1 MTSRV
6 AAAIALC
13 MLGLG
18 VAGIAVAAPEG
29 TLINAAE
36 TRQHEAAL
44 ELLAGGADAKA
55 KDVDNT
61 TALHWAAHYADVE
74 LADKLVRAGA
84 DVNALN
90 DYGSTPL
97 MEAATIGNAD
107 IIKLLLKAGADV
119 ESTSKEGQT
128 ALMAAAR
135 TGNVAAAEALVKKG
149 ANVNAVEQWGG
160 QSPLMWAAAQSQPA
174 MVEFLVKHGAKVDA
188 RGAVRDWQRRVTA
201 EGRPKNMNHGGFT
214 PLLYAAREG
223 CIECGKILLK
233 AKADINLQDPDGL
246 TPLVLALTN
255 MRFDFAAMLIE
266 AGADVNKWDFWGRTP
281 LYSAVDLNTLPRG
294 GRPDLPST
302 DHLTGYDIEEMLLKK
317 GANPNIQLKLRPPYR
332 NGVFDRGG
340 DQLISTGAIPL
351 LVAAKAGDFKSVALL
366 IKYKSEIDLPNSG
379 GVTAYMAAAGVGQS
393 ANPTRGRYKTDT
405 EAVECLKLLKAAGA
419 NPNTVADTG
428 LTALHSAASLGWN
441 GTIKQLVADGA
452 QLEAVDR
459 NGLTPIDYAVGRQPR
474 GFLEPEHARNDESYA
489 ILKDLIVA
497 STGRAPKEFSGPAI
511 NRQTRGTGGAADRAQ
526 ADDALN
532 GGGRRGRGGAAPA
545 AGAAPAG
552 GTAPA
557 GAAPADKPAP
567 GGGP

>member
-1 MTSRV
+1 
-6 AAAIALC
+6 

-18 VAGIAVAAPEG
+18 VAGIASAAPEG

-36 TRQHEAAL
+36 NKQHDAAL
-44 ELLAGGADAKA
+44 KLLAGGADAKA

-74 LADKLVRAGA
+74 LVDKLIRAGA
-84 DVNALN
+84 EVNAQN
-90 DYGSTPL
+90 DYGSTPM

-119 ESTSKEGQT
+119 ESTSREGQT

-149 ANVNAVEQWGG
+149 ANVNAIEQWGG
-160 QSPLMWAAAQSQPA
+160 QSALMWAAAQSQPA
-174 MVEFLVKHGAKVDA
+174 MVEYLAKHGADVNA
-188 RGAVRDWQRRVTA
+188 RGIVRNWQRRVTA

-223 CIECGKILLK
+223 CIECGKALLK
-233 AKADINLQDPDGL
+233 AKADINLPDPDGL

-302 DHLTGYDIEEMLLKK
+302 DKLTGYDIEEMLLKK

-340 DQLISTGAIPL
+340 DQVISTGATPL
-351 LVAAKAGDFKSVALL
+351 LVAAKSGDFKSVALL
-366 IKYKSEIDLPNSG
+366 IKYKAEIELPNSD
-379 GVTAYMAAAGVGQS
+379 GVTPYMAAAGVGQS
-393 ANPTRGRYKTDT
+393 ANPTRGRYKTDD

-419 NPNTVADTG
+419 DPNMVANNG

-452 QLEAVDR
+452 QLEALDR

-474 GFLEPEHARNDESYA
+474 AFLEPEHTRKDESYN
-489 ILKDLIVA
+489 ILKDFIVA
-497 STGRAPKEFSGPAI
+497 STGRAPREFTGPPL
-511 NRQTRGTGGAADRAQ
+511 NQQTRGTGAAADRAT
-526 ADDALN
+526 AENALN
-532 GGGRRGRGGAAPA
+532 GGRRGRGGAPA
-545 AGAAPAG
+545 AGSAPAG
-552 GTAPA
+552 GAKPA
-557 GAAPADKPAP
+557 GGKPGA
-567 GGGP
+567 GSAQ